1 MSNLLEKA
9 SIILTPTAYSDGT
22 LHSIKPL
29 QTLGSELV
37 TNGDFATDSDWTLES
52 GWSISNG
59 KLLGTLSNSTNAYQ
73 PEALETGKIYQIT
86 YEISNYSQGGVR
98 FQFAGGGGTVNGTSN
113 FSNGVFTEKLKAT
126 VNHTSIR
133 FRSLTTDG
141 GFTASIDNVSVKE
154 VIDADFDFSRPTTG
168 SATGI
173 GSRENSSGNIESVAA
188 DLPRIDYLGGT
199 GHILLEPQSTNT
211 ATYSNDFTQGVL
223 FNGSSNPSTSSVLSA
238 NQSTSPDGTNTANKL
253 TDNNDG
259 GTGSITLNYN
269 ATNFT
274 SGEASTVSMF
284 VKKDTVRYFRI
295 AIANLD
301 TDVVT
306 SFDLDTGL
314 VNDGTGVMTD
324 YGEGW
329 YRCSVTTTTTTD
341 LTGSVSFAISENSDR
356 SGGNLRNGTKSTFLW
371 GLQAEE
377 KSFPTSYIPT
387 GGSTVTRSADVCNN
401 AGSSDLIN
409 STEGVLYGE
418 LAALNGIL
426 PSELNLSLS
435 NSALNNTAEIGF
447 SNGNNLARFRIRSN
461 NSNIFAQ
468 NFSVSD
474 ITQFTK
480 MAIKYKSG
488 DIKVFINGS
497 QVYSNTTSFSF
508 SDNLIELAF
517 DRGNGANDFQG
528 KVKCVAVF
536 KEALTDA
543 QLQCLT
549 S

>member
-9 SIILTPTAYSDGT
+9 SIVLTPTAYSDGT
-22 LHSIKPL
+22 LHSVKPL
-29 QTLGSELV
+29 QTFGSELV
-37 TNGDFATDSDWTLES
+37 TNGDFATDSDWAKGTGWTISGGTANQDGTNGILRQNNVVSTNTKVKATFDLTNYGGSGNLSIKFAPNTYPITLT
-52 GWSISNG
+52 GNG
-59 KLLGTLSNSTNAYQ
+59 SYTVFTNGTNSTNGD
-73 PEALETGKIYQIT
+73 LQI
-86 YEISNYSQGGVR
+86 I
-98 FQFAGGGGTVNGTSN
+98 TS
-113 FSNGVFTEKLKAT
+113 
-126 VNHTSIR
+126 
-133 FRSLTTDG
+133 G
-141 GFTASIDNVSVKE
+141 GFVGSIDNVSVKE
-154 VIDADFDFSRPTTG
+154 VINADFDFSRPTTG

-188 DLPRIDYLGGT
+188 NLPRIDYLGGT

-238 NQSTSPDGTNTANKL
+238 NQSTSPDVTNTDNKL
-253 TDNNDG
+253 TENHDG

-377 KSFPTSYIPT
+377 QSFPTSYIPT
-387 GGSTVTRSADVCNN
+387 SGSTVTRSADVCNN
-401 AGSSDLIN
+401 SGSSDLIN
-409 STEGVLYGE
+409 STEGVLYAE
-418 LAALNGIL
+418 IAALADTETYRTI
-426 PSELNLSLS
+426 S
-435 NSALNNTAEIGF
+435 LNNGTNDECVRLRF
-447 SNGNNLARFRIRSN
+447 HNSSNTINGLIRDEGSGLA
-461 NSNIFAQ
+461 Q
-468 NFSVSD
+468 
-474 ITQFTK
+474 ITFTVTDVRDFHK
-480 MAIKYKSG
+480 AAYKYKSG
-488 DIKVFINGS
+488 NCELWVDGVKRGTSTNTFSLSTQTQLNFNQGTATDIF
-497 QVYSNTTSFSF
+497 Y
-508 SDNLIELAF
+508 
-517 DRGNGANDFQG
+517 G

-536 KEALTDA
+536 KEALTDEE
-543 QLQCLT
+543 LTCLT
-549 S
+549 T

>member
-22 LHSIKPL
+22 LHSVKPL

-37 TNGDFATDSDWTLES
+37 TNGDFATDSDWTKGTGWTIS
-52 GWSISNG
+52 GGTANFNGFSNQSLSQDG
-59 KLLGTLSNSTNAYQ
+59 IVAINKKYKL
-73 PEALETGKIYQIT
+73 T
-86 YEISNYSQGGVR
+86 YTISNYVQGGINWRFGTSSNLTPVR
-98 FQFAGGGGTVNGTSN
+98 SANGTY
-113 FSNGVFTEKLKAT
+113 VEYI
-126 VNHTSIR
+126 TSTGSD
-133 FRSLTTDG
+133 FRGISSG
-141 GFTASIDNVSVKE
+141 ASQFSIDNVSVKE
-154 VIDADFDFSRPTTG
+154 AIDADFDFSRPTTG

-188 DLPRIDYLGGT
+188 NLPRIDYLGGT

-211 ATYSNDFTQGVL
+211 ATYSNDFTQGSL
-223 FNGSSNPSTSSVLSA
+223 FNGSNNPSLTGSVLSA
-238 NQSTSPDGTNTANKL
+238 NQSTAPDGTTTANKL

-269 ATNFT
+269 STNFT
-274 SGEASTVSMF
+274 SGVASTVSIF

-295 AIANLD
+295 SIINLD
-301 TDVVT
+301 TSQVT

-314 VNDGTGVMTD
+314 VNDGTGVMTN
-324 YGEGW
+324 YGNGW
-329 YRCSVTTTTTTD
+329 YRCSVTITTTTD
-341 LTGSVSFAISENSDR
+341 LIGSVSFAISNNSTV
-356 SGGNLRNGTKSTFLW
+356 SGGNLKNGTNSTFLW

-377 KSFPTSYIPT
+377 QSFPTSYIPT
-387 GGSTVTRSADVCNN
+387 SGSTVTRSADVANN
-401 AGSSDLIN
+401 SGSSDLIN

-418 LAALNGIL
+418 IAALNKTL
-426 PSELNLSLS
+426 PSELNISLS
-435 NSALNNTAEIGF
+435 NSTVNNTAEIGF
-447 SNGNNLARFRIRSN
+447 SNGNSLARFRVRSN
-461 NSNIFAQ
+461 NITIFAQ
-468 NFSVSD
+468 NISVSD

-497 QVYSNTTSFSF
+497 QVYSNATSFAF
-508 SDNLIELAF
+508 SDNLKELAF
-517 DRGNGANDFQG
+517 DRGNNLNDFQG

-543 QLQCLT
+543 QLTSLT
-549 S
+549 T